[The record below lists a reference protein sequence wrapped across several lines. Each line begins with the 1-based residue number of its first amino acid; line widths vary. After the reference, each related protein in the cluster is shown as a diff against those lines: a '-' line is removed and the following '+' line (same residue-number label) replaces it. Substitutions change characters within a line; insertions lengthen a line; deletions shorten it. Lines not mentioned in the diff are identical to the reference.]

1 MKARVTGYKKVAGLL
16 DDEIAK
22 KPKRSAR
29 YEIDIP
35 DMAGGIGARP
45 PLTEIKK
52 GHAGFGSA
60 VPKTPKKKAAK
71 EAKAHKRTKS
81 AFEPPAGAF

>member
-35 DMAGGIGARP
+35 DMAGGACSVNEVDIYR
-45 PLTEIKK
+45 L
-52 GHAGFGSA
+52 
-60 VPKTPKKKAAK
+60 V
-71 EAKAHKRTKS
+71 
-81 AFEPPAGAF
+81 